1 MLMGDLLEEFF
12 ARPYVAAKVA
22 EGRLPDT
29 WREVVGDAVANLTTD
44 LRLENRILYVRLQSS
59 VVRQELFYQRE
70 AAARPYQRGFEG
82 AAGQCRHR
90 QVRRDASA
98 EKTVGSVH
106 MPLLTVFC
114 SAGFRPLGRTIRSP
128 RFAPDS
134 GFRFRG
140 SPSCLLQDGIHR
152 ENRKTALRSAAFL
165 FVSMRAA
172 YLITT
177 TRLFSMLPLKG

>member
-1 MLMGDLLEEFF
+1 MWRRRSPKGGC
-12 ARPYVAAKVA
+12 RYVARGGGRRRGESHDRFAVGESDSLCPVA
-22 EGRLPDT
+22 VERRKAG
-29 WREVVGDAVANLTTD
+29 VVLSARG
-44 LRLENRILYVRLQSS
+44 
-59 VVRQELFYQRE
+59 
-70 AAARPYQRGFEG
+70 AARPYQRGFEG

-106 MPLLTVFC
+106 MPLPTAFLFGPDFDP
-114 SAGFRPLGRTIRSP
+114 SGERSVRP

-134 GFRFRG
+134 GFRFCG

-165 FVSMRAA
+165 FVSMRVA

>member
-70 AAARPYQRGFEG
+70 A
-82 AAGQCRHR
+82 
-90 QVRRDASA
+90 RRD
-98 EKTVGSVH
+98 
-106 MPLLTVFC
+106 
-114 SAGFRPLGRTIRSP
+114 RST
-128 RFAPDS
+128 
-134 GFRFRG
+134 
-140 SPSCLLQDGIHR
+140 
-152 ENRKTALRSAAFL
+152 E
-165 FVSMRAA
+165 VSKV
-172 YLITT
+172 
-177 TRLFSMLPLKG
+177 RLVNAVIVK

>member
-70 AAARPYQRGFEG
+70 ALRDRINEVSKVRSIPSSSSK
-82 AAGQCRHR
+82 AGC
-90 QVRRDASA
+90 VRR
-98 EKTVGSVH
+98 EN
-106 MPLLTVFC
+106 
-114 SAGFRPLGRTIRSP
+114 GRERAHA
-128 RFAPDS
+128 APD
-134 GFRFRG
+134 R
-140 SPSCLLQDGIHR
+140 
-152 ENRKTALRSAAFL
+152 FL
-165 FVSMRAA
+165 FGRISTPRANDPFA
-172 YLITT
+172 EVCSGLRIP
-177 TRLFSMLPLKG
+177 LPRKSVLPPARRHP